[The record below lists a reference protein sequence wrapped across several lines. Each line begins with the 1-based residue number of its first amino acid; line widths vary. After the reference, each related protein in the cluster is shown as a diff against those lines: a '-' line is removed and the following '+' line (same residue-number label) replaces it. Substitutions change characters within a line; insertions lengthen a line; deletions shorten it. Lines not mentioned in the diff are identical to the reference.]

1 MEELKSLIQN
11 LCDADKE
18 WSSTIQKYIKENVEP
33 QNKEIIKSFD
43 RFMSYT
49 CEKYKENPEELENE
63 LNKYLDTEANWIVEL
78 IENTLYAYV
87 RLREYRKL
95 IKEDEEKGKQLL
107 KYVFDNTIV
116 RYDPDFHLQYKK
128 WGLSSSKQLLEIAS
142 IFRGLTVYYVE
153 RRFAVQAIKKDML
166 EETGISDTVCDYYI
180 ELYEQN
186 YMTLQLNHIIMQL
199 KED

>member
-1 MEELKSLIQN
+1 M
-11 LCDADKE
+11 
-18 WSSTIQKYIKENVEP
+18 
-33 QNKEIIKSFD
+33 
-43 RFMSYT
+43 
-49 CEKYKENPEELENE
+49 
-63 LNKYLDTEANWIVEL
+63 
-78 IENTLYAYV
+78 
-87 RLREYRKL
+87 
-95 IKEDEEKGKQLL
+95 
-107 KYVFDNTIV
+107 FDNTIV

-128 WGLSSSKQLLEIAS
+128 WGLSSSKQLLEMAS